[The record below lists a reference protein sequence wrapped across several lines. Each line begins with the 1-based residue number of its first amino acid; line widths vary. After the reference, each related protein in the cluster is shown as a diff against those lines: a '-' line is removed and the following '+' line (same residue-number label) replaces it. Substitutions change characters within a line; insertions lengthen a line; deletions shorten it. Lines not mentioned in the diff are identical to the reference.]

1 MQLRYYILRRVLLI
15 VPVLVG
21 LSLVTFTVAR
31 LVPGD
36 PVKLAAG
43 PRASPEE
50 IQRLREEF
58 GLDRPLAIQYLEYM
72 RGVLRGD
79 LGRSL
84 MNGHPVTVD
93 LRRYFPA
100 TLELVLVSMAIA
112 VLLGIPGAVIAAV
125 YRDRWPDQLSRVLA
139 LSSIS
144 MPVFWLAIMLQLIFA
159 QHLRMLP
166 VSGRFDARAPYPN
179 TVTGMLILDTL
190 LQGDWGS
197 FRIALRHLLLPAIC
211 QSLLALALTTRFLRS
226 DILDVLQRD
235 FVRMARANGIP
246 ERIILFKYVLKNALI
261 ATVSMLGF
269 LFGYSLGGSVL
280 IETVFDWPGIG
291 LYAMN
296 SALTLDFQPIMG
308 ITLFVGLLFTLVNL
322 GTDLLYGV
330 LDPRIRYGR

>member
-1 MQLRYYILRRVLLI
+1 MQLRYYILRRLLLI
-15 VPVLVG
+15 IPVLIG

-58 GLDRPLAIQYLEYM
+58 GLDKPLPVQYIQYM

-79 LGRSL
+79 LGRSM
-84 MNGHPVTVD
+84 MNGHLVTTD

-100 TLELVLVSMAIA
+100 TLELVLVSMVIA
-112 VLLGIPGAVIAAV
+112 VVLGIPGAVVAAV
-125 YRDRWPDQLSRVLA
+125 YRDRWPDQVSRVLA
-139 LSSIS
+139 LGSIS
-144 MPVFWLAIMLQLIFA
+144 MPIFWLAIMLQLIFA
-159 QHLRMLP
+159 QYLRILP
-166 VSGRFDARAPYPN
+166 VSGRFDARAPYPD
-179 TVTGMLILDTL
+179 TVTGMLLLDTL
-190 LQGDWGS
+190 LQGDWIS
-197 FRIALRHLLLPAIC
+197 FRIALRHMLLPAVC

-226 DILDVLQRD
+226 DILDVLQKD

-246 ERIILFKYVLKNALI
+246 ERIILFKYVLKNAMI

-322 GTDLLYGV
+322 ATDLLYGV
-330 LDPRIRYGR
+330 LDPRIRYG

>member
-15 VPVLVG
+15 IPVLVG
-21 LSLVTFTVAR
+21 LSIVTFTVAR

-58 GLDRPLAIQYLEYM
+58 GLDKPLVVQYLEYM
-72 RGVLRGD
+72 RGVLQGD

-84 MNGHPVTVD
+84 MNGHPVTTD

-125 YRDRWPDQLSRVLA
+125 YRDRWPDQVSRVLA
-139 LSSIS
+139 LGSIS
-144 MPVFWLAIMLQLIFA
+144 MPIFWLAIMLQLIFA
-159 QHLRMLP
+159 QYLRVLP
-166 VSGRFDARAPYPN
+166 VSGRFDARAPYPE
-179 TVTGMLILDTL
+179 TITGLLTLDTL
-190 LQGDWGS
+190 LQGDWTS

-246 ERIILFKYVLKNALI
+246 ERIILFKYVLKNAMI

-322 GTDLLYGV
+322 GTDLFYGV

>member
-15 VPVLVG
+15 IPVLVG

-58 GLDRPLAIQYLEYM
+58 GLDKPLAIQYLEYM

-84 MNGHPVTVD
+84 MNGHPVTAD

-159 QHLRMLP
+159 QYLRMLP

>member
-1 MQLRYYILRRVLLI
+1 MQLRYYILRRLLLI
-15 VPVLVG
+15 IPVLVG
-21 LSLVTFTVAR
+21 LSIVTFTVAR

-58 GLDRPLAIQYLEYM
+58 GLDQPLPVQYLQYM

-79 LGRSL
+79 LGRSM
-84 MNGHPVTVD
+84 MNGHRVTTD

-100 TLELVLVSMAIA
+100 TLELVLVSMVLA
-112 VLLGIPGAVIAAV
+112 VVLGIPGAVVAAV
-125 YRDRWPDQLSRVLA
+125 YRDRWPDQISRVLA
-139 LSSIS
+139 LGSIS

-159 QHLRMLP
+159 QYLRVLP
-166 VSGRFDARAPYPN
+166 VSGRFDARVPYPE
-179 TVTGMLILDTL
+179 TITGMLLLDTL
-190 LQGDWGS
+190 LQGDLAS
-197 FRIALRHLLLPAIC
+197 FRIALRHMLLPAVC

-246 ERIILFKYVLKNALI
+246 ERIVLFKYVLKNALI

-322 GTDLLYGV
+322 ATDLLYGL
-330 LDPRIRYGR
+330 LDPRIRYG